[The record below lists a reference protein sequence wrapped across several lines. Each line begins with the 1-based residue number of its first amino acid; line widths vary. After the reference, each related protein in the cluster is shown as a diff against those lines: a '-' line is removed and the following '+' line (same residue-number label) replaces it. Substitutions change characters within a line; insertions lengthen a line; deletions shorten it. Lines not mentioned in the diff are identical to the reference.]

1 MSVQERLNKSTVQF
15 LKIAHHVVFAR
26 KRYENGRQI
35 VVALIYIAQDAHPIA
50 AITGTDRFWDCHDI
64 SKATRSIRRHN
75 KNAYRDWE
83 TDRKSTRLNSS
94 HITRSRMP
102 SSA

>member
-35 VVALIYIAQDAHPIA
+35 VVAVIYIAQDAHPIA

-75 KNAYRDWE
+75 KNCLILDRRDFIFE
-83 TDRKSTRLNSS
+83 KTEDLKGFNGI
-94 HITRSRMP
+94 H
-102 SSA
+102 